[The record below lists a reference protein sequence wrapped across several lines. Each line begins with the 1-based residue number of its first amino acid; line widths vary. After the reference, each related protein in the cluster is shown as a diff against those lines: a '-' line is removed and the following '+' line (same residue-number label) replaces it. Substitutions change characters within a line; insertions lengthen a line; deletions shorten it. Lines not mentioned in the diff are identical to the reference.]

1 MTDSIE
7 RSGVLRAPGEAMKG
21 RRMMF
26 RILPAL
32 ALVTGCFSGGPR
44 VATMVPSVP
53 IAGHVLV
60 RVATDDASV
69 RVSTADIAQ
78 VELRVESS
86 GYDVQRDL
94 ELSMTPH
101 GSQVDI
107 VAKTRDH
114 WHFFE
119 FTRKSLHVDV
129 RVPRDADVAVSSGDG
144 SVEIEAIGGNV
155 DVRTGDGNVAVLG
168 ARGSIRLHT
177 GDGSING
184 ADLDGS
190 IDATTGDG
198 SVHLEGRF
206 DVLAVET
213 GDGKLVA
220 SAWPG
225 SRVMQPWHLQTG
237 DGSVALALPRDLGAH
252 VDARTGDGSVR
263 STIPLAQ
270 LGSSR
275 AEGDINGGG
284 PPIVVRTGDGSIRLT
299 QL

>member
-1 MTDSIE
+1 MT
-7 RSGVLRAPGEAMKG
+7 LRLLPG
-21 RRMMF
+21 
-26 RILPAL
+26 IAL
-32 ALVTGCFSGGPR
+32 ATGCISGGPR
-44 VATMVPSVP
+44 IATTVPAIPV
-53 IAGHVLV
+53 AGHVHV
-60 RVATDDASV
+60 RITADDGSV

-78 VELRVESS
+78 VELHVESS

-94 ELSMTPH
+94 EISMTPH
-101 GSQVDI
+101 GGQVDI
-107 VAKTRDH
+107 VAKTHEQWRL
-114 WHFFE
+114 FY
-119 FTRKSLHVDV
+119 FTRRSLRIDV
-129 RVPRDADVAVSSGDG
+129 RVPRDADVEVRSGDG
-144 SVEIEAIGGNV
+144 SVALEAVTGNV
-155 DVRTGDGNVAVLG
+155 DVSTGDGDVAVRG
-168 ARGSIRLHT
+168 ARGRIRLHT